1 MQPTPRHIA
10 ICMDGNGR
18 WAVRRGLQRTQG
30 HRHGARRAVQI
41 VDYCRRLGIRY
52 VTLFTFS
59 RENWSRPAR
68 EVASLMDLLRYA
80 LATYGDRLVEHGVAL
95 TVIGDDRRLPDDIR
109 RSFRDLCRRTAGG
122 TKLHLT
128 LALSYGARDEITRA
142 TRRVCQ
148 DVLAGK
154 LRVHEI
160 TETVLASYLDTRR
173 LPDPDLFIRTSG
185 EMRLSN
191 FLLWQLSYTEL
202 YVTPTLWPDFSRA
215 QLDQALAHFR
225 TRQRRWGGAP
235 LPATPSAASSP
246 CHSESVLSGFSGG
259 GT

>member
-1 MQPTPRHIA
+1 MAEVPKHVA

-18 WAVRRGLQRTQG
+18 WAVRQGLHRTQG

-41 VDYCRRLGIRY
+41 VDYCRQLGIGY
-52 VTLFTFS
+52 LTLFTFS
-59 RENWSRPAR
+59 HENWNRPLQ
-68 EVASLMDLLRYA
+68 EVAGLMDLLRYA
-80 LATYGDRLVEHGVAL
+80 LRTYSRRLIEKGISL
-95 TVIGDDRRLPDDIR
+95 TIIGDDKRLPADIR
-109 RSFRDLCRRTAGG
+109 QSLHDLCRRTAGG
-122 TKLHLT
+122 TTLHLT

-142 TRRVCQ
+142 TRRMCQ

-154 LRVHEI
+154 LHVQDI
-160 TETVLASYLDTRR
+160 TENVLASYLDTHR

-215 QLDQALAHFR
+215 QLDKALAQFR
-225 TRQRRWGGAP
+225 TRQRRWGCAP
-235 LPATPSAASSP
+235 LPHCVGLFPKVPMDSKHPGRS
-246 CHSESVLSGFSGG
+246 
-259 GT
+259 